1 MKKENTSIRLKQL
14 MEEKKLRQVDIL
26 EKAKPFCEMY
36 GVKIGR
42 NDLSQYVSGK
52 VEPGQ
57 KKLTVLG
64 RALDVN
70 EVWLMGYDVPM
81 ERNDNIHSASHL
93 YNKLAQ
99 QEIDLSGKKAD
110 WKISGTLDEETFNFV
125 KQYMEL
131 DYIGK
136 CNIKNT
142 LKHELDRIKSLDEAK
157 KQIEQLKNKLEK
169 RCKQRVLYTYMQKIA
184 SAGTGFYFDDIPS
197 DTIEAPYCKGAD
209 FVIGVNGDS
218 MEPDY
223 HDGDKLY
230 VQKVTSLSIADVGI
244 FTVWGECFVKE
255 LGEHG
260 LISKN
265 PAYDDIAETDDV
277 RLIGRVLGKVEENEL

>member
-1 MKKENTSIRLKQL
+1 M
-14 MEEKKLRQVDIL
+14 RQ
-26 EKAKPFCEMY
+26 
-36 GVKIGR
+36 
-42 NDLSQYVSGK
+42 
-52 VEPGQ
+52 
-57 KKLTVLG
+57 
-64 RALDVN
+64 
-70 EVWLMGYDVPM
+70 
-81 ERNDNIHSASHL
+81 
-93 YNKLAQ
+93 
-99 QEIDLSGKKAD
+99 
-110 WKISGTLDEETFNFV
+110 
-125 KQYMEL
+125 
-131 DYIGK
+131 
-136 CNIKNT
+136 
-142 LKHELDRIKSLDEAK
+142 K

>member
-1 MKKENTSIRLKQL
+1 MKISNSAKRLGELMQMLNIRQTDLV
-14 MEEKKLRQVDIL
+14 EKTGIPKSAMSMYLNGKREPRQDKLSAIAD
-26 EKAKPFCEMY
+26 AY
-36 GVKIGR
+36 
-42 NDLSQYVSGK
+42 N
-52 VEPGQ
+52 
-57 KKLTVLG
+57 
-64 RALDVN
+64 VN
-70 EVWLMGYDVPM
+70 EAWLMGFDVPM
-81 ERNDNIHSASHL
+81 ERNDNAHSASHL

-99 QEIDLSGKKAD
+99 QGVDLSGKNTD
-110 WKISGTLDEETFNFV
+110 WEISGTLDEETYNFL

-142 LKHELDRIKSLDEAK
+142 LKQELDRIKNLEEVK
-157 KQIEQLKNKLEK
+157 KQIEQLKNELANY
-169 RCKQRVLYTYMQKIA
+169 CNPRVLYSYLQKIA

-230 VQKVTSLSIADVGI
+230 IQKATSLSIGDVGI

-260 LISKN
+260 LISRN
-265 PAYDDIAETDDV
+265 PEYDDIPESEDV
-277 RLIGRVLGKVEENEL
+277 RLIGRVLGKVEDE

>member
-1 MKKENTSIRLKQL
+1 

>member
-1 MKKENTSIRLKQL
+1 MEDTKMKISNSAKRLGELMQMLNIRQTDLV
-14 MEEKKLRQVDIL
+14 EKTGIPKSAMSMYLNGKREPRQDKLSAIADAYNL
-26 EKAKPFCEMY
+26 
-36 GVKIGR
+36 
-42 NDLSQYVSGK
+42 
-52 VEPGQ
+52 
-57 KKLTVLG
+57 
-64 RALDVN
+64 N
-70 EVWLMGYDVPM
+70 EAWLMGYDVPM

-93 YNKLAQ
+93 YNKLAKQ
-99 QEIDLSGKKAD
+99 GVDLSGEKAD

-136 CNIKNT
+136 CSIKNT
-142 LKHELDRIKSLDEAK
+142 LKQELDRIKNLEDAR
-157 KQIEQLKNKLEK
+157 KQIEQLKNELAK
-169 RCKQRVLYTYMQKIA
+169 RCKPRVLYTYMQKIA

-223 HDGDKLY
+223 HDRDKLY

>member
-1 MKKENTSIRLKQL
+1 MEDTKMKISNSAKRLGELMQMLNIRQTDLV
-14 MEEKKLRQVDIL
+14 EKTGIPKSAMSMYLNGKREPRQDKLSAIADAYNL
-26 EKAKPFCEMY
+26 
-36 GVKIGR
+36 
-42 NDLSQYVSGK
+42 
-52 VEPGQ
+52 
-57 KKLTVLG
+57 
-64 RALDVN
+64 N
-70 EVWLMGYDVPM
+70 EAWLMGYDVPM

-93 YNKLAQ
+93 YNKLAKQ
-99 QEIDLSGKKAD
+99 GVDLSGEKAD

-136 CNIKNT
+136 CSIKNT
-142 LKHELDRIKSLDEAK
+142 LKQELDRIKNLEDAR
-157 KQIEQLKNKLEK
+157 KQIEQLKNELAK
-169 RCKQRVLYTYMQKIA
+169 RCKPRVLYTYMQKIA